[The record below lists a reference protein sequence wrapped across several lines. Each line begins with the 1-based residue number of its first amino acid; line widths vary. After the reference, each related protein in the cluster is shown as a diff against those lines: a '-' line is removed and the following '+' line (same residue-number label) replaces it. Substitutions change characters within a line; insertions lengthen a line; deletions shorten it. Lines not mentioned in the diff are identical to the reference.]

1 MASRRGFLAEMQHQ
15 QRLAQ
20 ARANAAARAQTQARA
35 QAVRAR
41 AQQERANAAMARAD
55 EAERKRYEREA
66 KAAYVEMRQAEVDE
80 LNEDLALEYGEID
93 GLLALTLDLD
103 DYVDLE
109 GLKVRAVHPPFPRW
123 DLETPRPAP
132 LPTPVPE
139 APVFIEPPAPTGL
152 FGKKKRFEEAQQ
164 RARAEYEQAW
174 GQWAAYRDWIPTQDA
189 QQAQEHATLEEGR
202 IKLLAAERER
212 YDAACAVREAEVA
225 EQNSS
230 IDTLIAGLGYG
241 AVDAVQEY
249 VGIVLANSLYPD
261 SFPVEH
267 EAEFDP
273 ATAELTLRVTV
284 PAPDALRT
292 IKGFRYVKAS
302 DEVVETQLSKTAAN
316 ERYAS
321 ALHQVALRSLH
332 EIFEADRRGLIKAIS
347 AQIGPEANDPATGR
361 QKFIPLVAVA
371 APRDTFMEIDLSGV
385 VPLATL
391 QHLGAAVAKNP
402 SALTAID
409 TAGVRRS

>member
-1 MASRRGFLAEMQHQ
+1 MASRRGFLAEVQHQ

-80 LNEDLALEYGEID
+80 LNEDLAREYGEID

-152 FGKKKRFEEAQQ
+152 FGKKKKFEEAQQ

-174 GQWAAYRDWIPTQDA
+174 GQWAAYRDWIPTHDA

-230 IDTLIAGLGYG
+230 IETLIAGLGYG

-261 SFPVEH
+261 AFPVEH

-391 QHLGAAVAKNP
+391 QHLGAAVAKSP